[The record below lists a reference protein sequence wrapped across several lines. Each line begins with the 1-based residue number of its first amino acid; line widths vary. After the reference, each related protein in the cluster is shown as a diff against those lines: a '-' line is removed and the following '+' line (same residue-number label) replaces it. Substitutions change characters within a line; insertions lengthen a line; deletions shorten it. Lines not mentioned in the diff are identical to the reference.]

1 MTVAGA
7 VAAGVAEA
15 RIEARAVSHRYGRRT
30 GLMPVSFTCAAP
42 GVVAVTGANGSG
54 KSTLLRAI
62 AGLLRASHGE
72 LSITVG
78 GHDVPAGARREVVG
92 FASPELAFYD
102 ELTTTENLRFAAEA
116 AGLPD
121 PPGRAAE
128 ALDRAGLASR
138 PHDRVAALSS
148 GMKQRLRLAFA
159 LLRRPPLLLLDEP
172 GSHLDE
178 EGRQLVERI
187 VAEHA
192 RTGLVLIATNDD
204 REWRLAGETIALRG
218 RGLAAPA

>member
-1 MTVAGA
+1 VS
-7 VAAGVAEA
+7 AAGSLAVGVLEA
-15 RIEARAVSHRYGRRT
+15 RVEARAVSHRYGRRV
-30 GLMPVSFTCAAP
+30 GLQPVSFACAAP
-42 GVVAVTGANGSG
+42 GVVAVTGVNGSG

-62 AGLLRASHGE
+62 AGLLRASSGE
-72 LSITVG
+72 LAITVEG
-78 GHDVPAGARREVVG
+78 REVPASTRREVVG

-116 AGLPD
+116 AGLAEPTA
-121 PPGRAAE
+121 RAGE
-128 ALDRAGLASR
+128 ALTRAGLASR

-187 VAEHA
+187 VAEQGRA
-192 RTGLVLIATNDD
+192 GLVLIATNDE
-204 REWRLAGETIALRG
+204 REWRLAGERIELRG
-218 RGLAAPA
+218 RGLAGPA